1 MVLQQDKGSAPQ
13 PFDTGLPRTQS
24 SEDVPRWLVVLGMA
38 AACTLLVALL
48 RYAIDL
54 LGVVFLIILVG
65 FSIRAVS
72 DWLTE
77 GESVSAWA
85 LAAVFAGLFGTVLVG
100 FWLFGSRDMTTG
112 ALERGLPPPV
122 LAVSDWFEAHGWGQ
136 RVLLG
141 GGGAPLRRQHRECRG
156 ARSASAPSG
165 GAVSPRAEPE
175 SLSAPAS
182 RASGSES
189 SSRARKPASQASG
202 GEAEAAT
209 TSPSGSSARRSP
221 EPSGGGTATP
231 MQEAAS
237 RPPVAEPVTQPA
249 VEAAST
255 GTSTTLVSSH
265 SASAVGTSVRF
276 TATVTADGSG
286 VPTGVVVFFDGDRA
300 IGTAAV
306 HGPGPSVTAVL
317 ATLDLAIGDHE
328 IAAEFHGSHG
338 FLGSRSQAI
347 SQTITRH

>member
-24 SEDVPRWLVVLGMA
+24 SEDVPRWLIILGMA

-141 GGGAPLRRQHRECRG
+141 EGGGASAPSTPG
-156 ARSASAPSG
+156 TSARSASAPSG

-175 SLSAPAS
+175 SPSAPAP
-182 RASGSES
+182 RAIASES
-189 SSRARKPASQASG
+189 SSRGRKPASHGSS

-209 TSPSGSSARRSP
+209 TSPSGSSAPRSA
-221 EPSGGGTATP
+221 EPSGGGTDTP
-231 MQEAAS
+231 TQEAS
-237 RPPVAEPVTQPA
+237 SPPPAPKPVTQPA
-249 VEAAST
+249 GEAASAS
-255 GTSTTLVSSH
+255 TSTTLASSD

-347 SQTITRH
+347 SQTITRR